1 MHMQSLRH
9 ILQEL
14 GSEEPFLT
22 EMIIN
27 EDGSRQPFTK
37 SGGKAYDKLTKILY
51 AVGELTN
58 TDMNDIVEELDSIAN
73 QEF

>member
-1 MHMQSLRH
+1 MQTLED

-14 GSEEPFLT
+14 GSKKPFLD
-22 EMIIN
+22 EVIIN
-27 EDGSRQPFTK
+27 EDGAREPFTK
-37 SGGKAYDKLTKILY
+37 SGGKAYEKLTEILY
-51 AVGELTN
+51 TIGELTN

>member
-1 MHMQSLRH
+1 MKTLED
-9 ILQEL
+9 ILKEL
-14 GSEEPFLT
+14 GSKRPFLDN
-22 EMIIN
+22 MIIN

-37 SGGKAYDKLTKILY
+37 SGGKAYGKLIEILY
-51 AVGELTN
+51 TVGELTN

>member
-14 GSEEPFLT
+14 GSEEPFLD
-22 EMIIN
+22 EVIIN

-37 SGGKAYDKLTKILY
+37 SGGKAYGKLTEILY
-51 AVGELTN
+51 TVGELTN
-58 TDMNDIVEELDSIAN
+58 TDMNDIVDELDSIAN

>member
-1 MHMQSLRH
+1 MQTLEDILR
-9 ILQEL
+9 EL
-14 GSEEPFLT
+14 GSKKPFLT

-37 SGGKAYDKLTKILY
+37 LGSKAYNKLTKILY

-58 TDMNDIVEELDSIAN
+58 TDMNDIVEELDSIAD

>member
-1 MHMQSLRH
+1 MQSLED
-9 ILQEL
+9 ILNEL
-14 GSEEPFLT
+14 GSKKPFLA

-27 EDGSRQPFTK
+27 EDDSRQPFTK
-37 SGGKAYDKLTKILY
+37 SGGKAYDKLIKILY

-58 TDMNDIVEELDSIAN
+58 TDMNDVVEELDSIAN

>member
-1 MHMQSLRH
+1 MQSLEN

-14 GSEEPFLT
+14 GSKKPFLT

-37 SGGKAYDKLTKILY
+37 SGGKAYGKLTEILY
-51 AVGELTN
+51 TVGELTN
-58 TDMNDIVEELDSIAN
+58 TDMNDIVEELDNIAN

>member
-1 MHMQSLRH
+1 MQSLED
-9 ILQEL
+9 ILKEL
-14 GSEEPFLT
+14 GSKKPFLD

-27 EDGSRQPFTK
+27 DDGSRQPFTK
-37 SGGKAYDKLTKILY
+37 SGGKAYDKLIKILY

-58 TDMNDIVEELDSIAN
+58 TDMNDVVEELDSIAN